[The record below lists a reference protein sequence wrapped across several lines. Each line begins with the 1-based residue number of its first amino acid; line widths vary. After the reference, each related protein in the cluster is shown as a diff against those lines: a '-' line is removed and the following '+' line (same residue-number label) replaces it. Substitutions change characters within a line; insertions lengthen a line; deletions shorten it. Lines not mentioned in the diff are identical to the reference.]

1 MIRAK
6 VCTAGA
12 LFLLGIM
19 AISPV
24 SFSQNLP
31 ANWEV
36 KYLNL
41 KDNLRALA
49 IDPLDSKIVFIG
61 SDLAVIGTTDGGEL
75 WTAGESF
82 RTSSLAVS
90 GAVGGEAMEILQMI
104 EEADQ
109 PAAAE
114 GGDGGGAGPA
124 LGEEDSE
131 QALQEIEEQLEQV
144 GTAAAG
150 GAQAAEGL
158 EAEAQHAREEAPAAE
173 QRLAQAEA
181 AAAAWQ
187 PDPISIADVD
197 SLAYEDDFMVDDDFD
212 KLKTW
217 LEERGL
223 AVGSDAKEMQDD
235 LKNYLTAHEEAGR
248 AVQEELA
255 AAVLANTEAA
265 SRLSA
270 VEGELGDAKAAEASA
285 GEELE
290 ELEQAAESVTAVAS
304 EVPEAAEETAE
315 EGAAEAAAEAEA
327 EEEEQAAAAFQVT
340 GVNYLA
346 FDPAAS
352 EKIYLAAFDGVYRS
366 GDTGA
371 TWEKIYT
378 GPNPVQSAVI
388 CLAVDPSNPDIVLAG
403 TLSGLARSSDGGK
416 IWDRPAGR
424 IANLVITRIAVHP
437 FDSRIVFAGT
447 AGYGIFKST
456 DGGGEWTQV
465 FTRAGARANMVL
477 EIEFAPS
484 QPEVIYAGTMSGIYK
499 SLDGGESWDLATG
512 MGISPT
518 MTVRDLIVSPL
529 NPEQVVLAGD
539 RGVFGTVNGG
549 KLWRKLAFG
558 TSFNRCKFLA
568 FDPLDPATVWLMTS
582 SRVFKSVPMGFLD
595 LSGGQ
600 EMTLSGC
607 CEFTID
613 GRARHS
619 ITIDNI
625 DQETGEVTLTIQ
637 SDPRTVKIRVGES
650 AAVDLTGDGAD
661 DLNLSLENLDGGAP
675 LFRLVRIAPA
685 AAEGAETPDLLLP
698 PDQVT
703 CLEDLEP
710 YFRTEPTWVEV
721 QQAASRWAEVHPEKI
736 ASWRQGA
743 SLRAL
748 LPRVIFDYREQTRQQ
763 DDIEQRET
771 YSYSRDYQ
779 DQDRYEYETQDD
791 VGVQFQTAYT
801 AGVYELYRRD
811 WENPGVGSRTNQ
823 NERDSWRWSTRSQ
836 ENQWDRASTQKQ
848 RYISLRWHLG
858 DFLYSRDQYN
868 ISVEARRLVEL
879 RQDVVEQVTLY
890 YFDRRTARIDMI
902 LNPPADPFSRVEMLL
917 QIQQLDASLDAMTGG
932 YFSQTIREREGRARR

>member
-6 VCTAGA
+6 VCTAGT

-19 AISPV
+19 AISPLA
-24 SFSQNLP
+24 FPQALP

-49 IDPLDSKIVFIG
+49 VDPLDSKIVFIG

-75 WTAGESF
+75 WTAGQSF
-82 RTSSLAVS
+82 RTSSLALAGTVS
-90 GAVGGEAMEILQMI
+90 DEVTQILQMI
-104 EEADQ
+104 EESDEAPPS
-109 PAAAE
+109 PAEAE
-114 GGDGGGAGPA
+114 EIPA
-124 LGEEDSE
+124 LGEEGAE
-131 QALQEIEEQLEQV
+131 QVLLETEEQLAE
-144 GTAAAG
+144 GEAAV
-150 GAQAAEGL
+150 AAEAETATQL
-158 EAEAQHAREEAPAAE
+158 ESELPRARGAATAGE
-173 QRLAQAEA
+173 QRLAAAQA
-181 AAAAWQ
+181 AAAAWE

-197 SLAYEDDFMVDDDFD
+197 SLAYDEDDLMVADDYD

-223 AVGSDAKEMQDD
+223 PVADDPKAMQDD
-235 LKNYLTAHEEAGR
+235 LKNYLTAHETQGR
-248 AVQEELA
+248 VVQEELA
-255 AAVLANTEAA
+255 AATAEAA
-265 SRLSA
+265 AAEDQVVA
-270 VEGELGDAKAAEASA
+270 VEGELADTQEAEA
-285 GEELE
+285 GIREEV
-290 ELEQAAESVTAVAS
+290 AAV
-304 EVPEAAEETAE
+304 EETAE
-315 EGAAEAAAEAEA
+315 ALSEGEDVFPAAAEAETAAAVAEA
-327 EEEEQAAAAFQVT
+327 EEEEATTAALQVT

-371 TWEKIYT
+371 TWERIYA
-378 GPNPVQSAVI
+378 GPNPTQSAVL
-388 CLAVDPSNPDIVLAG
+388 CLGVDPSNPDVVFAG
-403 TLSGLARSSDGGK
+403 TLSGLARSADGGK
-416 IWDRPAGR
+416 TWNRPGGR

-437 FDSRIVFAGT
+437 FDSRLVFAGT

-465 FTRAGARANMVL
+465 FTRAGARANIVL
-477 EIEFAPS
+477 EIECAPS
-484 QPEVIYAGTMSGIYK
+484 QPEVVYAGTMSGVYK

-518 MTVRDLIVSPL
+518 MVVRDLIVSPL
-529 NPEQVVLAGD
+529 NPEQVVIAGD
-539 RGVFGTVNGG
+539 RGIFGTVNGG
-549 KLWRKLAFG
+549 DIWRKLAFG
-558 TSFNRCKFLA
+558 TSFNGSKFLA
-568 FDPLDPATVWLMTS
+568 FDPLDPATVWLLTS
-582 SRVFKSVPMGFLD
+582 SRVFKSVPLGFLD

-619 ITIDNI
+619 ITIEKI
-625 DQETGEVTLTIQ
+625 DEETGEVTLTIQ
-637 SDPRTVKIRVGES
+637 SEPRTVTVKVGES

-661 DLNLSLENLDGGAP
+661 DLNLTLENLDGGVP
-675 LFRLVRIAPA
+675 LFNLVRVAPA
-685 AAEGAETPDLLLP
+685 AAEGEDKPDVLLP
-698 PDQVT
+698 PDQIT

-710 YFRTEPTWVEV
+710 YFRAEPTWVEV
-721 QQAASRWAEVHPEKI
+721 QQAASRWAEVHPDKI
-736 ASWRQGA
+736 ASWRSGA
-743 SLRAL
+743 SWRAL
-748 LPRVIFDYREQTRQQ
+748 LPRVIFDYRDQVRRQ
-763 DDIEQRET
+763 DDTDQRET
-771 YSYSRDYQ
+771 YSYSIDYQ
-779 DQDRYEYETQDD
+779 EQDRYEYDSYDD

-811 WENPGVGSRTNQ
+811 WENPQERETWSEQERLTRRSSIRNQDNVYERNNTLKQGSIALQ
-823 NERDSWRWSTRSQ
+823 
-836 ENQWDRASTQKQ
+836 
-848 RYISLRWHLG
+848 WHLG

-879 RQDVVEQVTLY
+879 RQDVVEQATLY

-917 QIQQLDASLDAMTGG
+917 QLQQLDASLDAMTGG
-932 YFSQTIREREGRARR
+932 YFTQTIKERERRCRR